1 MFGHY
6 ETEKKN
12 ARVTTTATATA
23 TATTTTTT
31 PPPAA
36 AAATEQ
42 TGEILGNNRVAW
54 GVGGVRSPIVIYKQ
68 PRLIQGDIRQSIG
81 LLGR

>member
-23 TATTTTTT
+23 TTTTTT
-31 PPPAA
+31 PPPAAA

-42 TGEILGNNRVAW
+42 TGEILGNNSNPW